1 MGAIARR
8 QTMSFLLLLTPLL
21 FPAQQEVTL
30 TDAHL
35 ESAGPTGVELHVS
48 LDVGFGYHVYAPA
61 QDPSSG
67 IPVSLSLGAGLESA
81 GDLRAVS
88 EVIEHVEDFGP
99 DMRFE
104 YLWMEGEVELVM
116 PVKLSVDKSALNSVV
131 TVNWQAC
138 DESVCFPPDSAM
150 MPLKGAAAFV
160 EPAVA
165 EVNVEPVPVASTS
178 PPEEPAPA
186 PASDS
191 SSTPEVEEEA
201 SLLAFLLLA
210 VAGGLFALMMPCTYP
225 MIPITI
231 SFFTKQ
237 AEARDGNILPLSL
250 AYGGG
255 IVAIFVAIGVIIGPI
270 VLAFAVHPVT
280 NLVIGLMFVVFALAL
295 FGAITLNPPQFL
307 MRGASKAS
315 TKGGYV
321 GVFLMG
327 MTLVI
332 TSFTCTAPFV
342 GSLLSFGATGGG
354 LMRVALGMGVFGLT
368 MAIPFVFLSLVPGR
382 LRSMPSSGEWMNT
395 LKVTLG
401 FVELAAA
408 LKFISNTD
416 LVWGWGVL
424 SKELFLMLWGGIFLV
439 TALFLF
445 GMIHLK
451 GYGSNDGIK
460 PGRMLAGTG
469 FLLFSLYNFHGY
481 AGNDLDFVM
490 TAIAPPYS
498 SRAAVG
504 DGVEAEK
511 ISHTIV
517 KDDYDAALGSA
528 KVSGKLLLINFTG
541 YT

>member
-1 MGAIARR
+1 MGAITRR
-8 QTMSFLLLLTPLL
+8 QTMSFLLLLAPLL

-30 TDAHL
+30 TDVHL
-35 ESAGPTGVELHVS
+35 EPAGPTGVELHVS
-48 LDVGFGYHVYAPA
+48 LDVAFGYHIYAPD
-61 QDPSSG
+61 QNPDSG
-67 IPVSLSLGAGLESA
+67 IPVSLTLGAGLEAA
-81 GDLRAVS
+81 GDLRAVT
-88 EVIEHVEDFGP
+88 EVVEHVEDFGP
-99 DMRFE
+99 GMRYE
-104 YLWMEGEVELVM
+104 YLWLAGSVELAM
-116 PVKLSVDKSALNSVV
+116 PVQLLVAADDLNSAV
-131 TVNWQAC
+131 TLHFQAC
-138 DESVCFPPDSAM
+138 DESVCFPPDSAIL
-150 MPLKGAAAFV
+150 PLVGPLAFAVGEQVAPEAADEAVPGIAVV
-160 EPAVA
+160 ETPT
-165 EVNVEPVPVASTS
+165 EPVQPQKT
-178 PPEEPAPA
+178 EPQ
-186 PASDS
+186 
-191 SSTPEVEEEA
+191 VEGEA

-237 AEARDGNILPLSL
+237 AEARDGNVLPLSL

-255 IVAIFVAIGVIIGPI
+255 IVAIFVAIGVIIGPV

-280 NLVIGLMFVVFALAL
+280 NIIIGLMFVVFALAL

-315 TKGGYV
+315 TKGGYI

-368 MAIPFVFLSLVPGR
+368 MAIPFVILSLVPGR

-408 LKFISNTD
+408 LKFISNAD
-416 LVWGWGVL
+416 LVWGWDVL
-424 SKELFLMLWGGIFLV
+424 SKELFYMLWGGIFLV

-445 GMIHLK
+445 GMIYLK

-481 AGNDLDFVM
+481 AGNDMDFVM

-498 SRAAVG
+498 SHAAA
-504 DGVEAEK
+504 DGTTLEK
-511 ISHTIV
+511 KTHTIV
-517 KDDYDAALGSA
+517 KDDYEAALGSA